1 MKKLFTL
8 LLCLSSI
15 YNPLEIKAQ
24 TTFRIFDSELFID
37 GYANGQ
43 LAKYNDSLPPS
54 AGVVRLRTSLVTKK
68 ITNMQ
73 LASIGNNLSM
83 KVLVK
88 ASCDNY
94 DRGGHVSLAL
104 VPKGNST
111 YDPDSVKRFEI
122 ARFIT
127 PFMNKNK
134 KPDTVPYYYEIN
146 NIASILREKSIID
159 SFDVWCELEI
169 FGVPYAANTEIAGC
183 ANRADVFFGTLDF
196 TTNSP
201 QAIETNNILL
211 TLGNQ
216 LNFNNYNAS
225 ATDIVGQTVRTIPF
239 TLATKS
245 YHTKIHLITSNHGAG
260 SGGEEYNRRFHYVF
274 VDGTQVLS
282 YMPGFESCEPYRK
295 YNTQANGIYGSSPR
309 TDEQWQSFSN
319 WCPGAYIPPR
329 IIYLGTLE
337 AGNHSF
343 KIEVPDAVFVGA
355 DGNFPLSVY
364 IQGKTEQVTG
374 VKDADNLMSSAL
386 LYPNPANGQH
396 VSIVSE
402 SEVTQYA
409 VYNTIGK
416 EVLNGFSS
424 DISIENLND
433 GMYYV
438 RIFFANGQYIVKPLV
453 KE

>member
-1 MKKLFTL
+1 MKKIFTL
-8 LLCLSSI
+8 FLCISCSSFFFTT
-15 YNPLEIKAQ
+15 NAQ
-24 TTFRIFDSELFID
+24 TSFRVFESELFID

-68 ITNMQ
+68 ISSLQ
-73 LASIGNNLSM
+73 LASIGNSLSM

-104 VPKGNST
+104 VPKGAST
-111 YDPDSVKRFEI
+111 YNPDSVKRFEI

-134 KPDTVPYYYEIN
+134 KPDTVPYNYELN
-146 NIASILREKSIID
+146 NVASILREKSIVD

-169 FGVPYAANTEIAGC
+169 FGVPYAANNEISGC
-183 ANRADVFFGTLDF
+183 ANRSDVFFGTLDF
-196 TTNSP
+196 STDAP
-201 QAIETNNILL
+201 QALETNNILL

-239 TLATKS
+239 TLTSKS

-274 VDGTQVLS
+274 LDGSQVLS

-295 YNTQANGIYGSSPR
+295 YNTQSNGIYGSSPR

-319 WCPGAYIPPR
+319 WCPGAYIPTR

-343 KIEVPDAVFVGA
+343 KIEVPDAVFAGA

-374 VKDADNLMSSAL
+374 VKDADNLSL
-386 LYPNPANGQH
+386 NVVLYPNPANGEH

-402 SEVTQYA
+402 SEITRYA
-409 VYNTIGK
+409 VYNAIGK
-416 EVLNGFSS
+416 EILNGSS
-424 DISIENLND
+424 HNIDIENLNN

-453 KE
+453 KG